1 LKYPFKAARL
11 KIQGLN
17 GNGMDRGENHTYGM
31 RKRAGN
37 VQLFL
42 TGILCTGNLPS
53 RRIGTKSGGEEWIPN
68 IHRGA
73 KKI

>member
-1 LKYPFKAARL
+1 
-11 KIQGLN
+11 
-17 GNGMDRGENHTYGM
+17 MDRGENHTYGM

-37 VQLFL
+37 VPLFL

-53 RRIGTKSGGEEWIPN
+53 RRIGTKSRGEEWITN
-68 IHRGA
+68 INRGA